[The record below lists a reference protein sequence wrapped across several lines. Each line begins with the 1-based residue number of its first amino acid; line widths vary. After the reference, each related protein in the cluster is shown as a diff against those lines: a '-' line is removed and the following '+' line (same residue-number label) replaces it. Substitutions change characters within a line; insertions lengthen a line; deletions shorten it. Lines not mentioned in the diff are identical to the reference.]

1 MKFEVFYVGI
11 AKEKDAEFT
20 VETCPI
26 LREEDDCYITESN
39 RKFAISDL
47 DIPVHKYEGVLNT
60 DFYMYYSLDKKKVED
75 FVQEKKNY
83 FISKLSDQA
92 EIMKEVLNSC
102 SIKYIDYSN
111 LKVLYE
117 GLAYESQ
124 ANFEITAQLVLE
136 EDDESYCCY
145 HEDFD
150 KKDLEKEIG
159 HNTCDNEYAY
169 TSYYS
174 FDKVLVE
181 MYIERKK
188 NEFIKRAK
196 KHLEELE
203 NSKVFIGDID

>member
-1 MKFEVFYVGI
+1 MTFEVFYVGI
-11 AKEKDAEFT
+11 AKEKDAKFT

-26 LREEDDCYITESN
+26 LREEDGCYVTESN
-39 RKFAISDL
+39 RKFTISDL

-75 FVQEKKNY
+75 FIQEKKDY
-83 FISKLSDQA
+83 FISKLPDQA
-92 EIMKEVLNSC
+92 EIAKELLKSC

-117 GLAYESQ
+117 GLAHESQ
-124 ANFEITAQLVLE
+124 ATFEITAQLVLD
-136 EDDESYCCY
+136 EDNDCYYCHY
-145 HEDFD
+145 KNYN
-150 KKDLEKEIG
+150 KKDLEKEIR
-159 HNTCDNEYAY
+159 HNTYDSEYTS

-174 FDKVLVE
+174 FDKVLIE

-203 NSKVFIGDID
+203 NSKIFIDDIC